1 MTNRVTPIADNT
13 NIKVKCFGENKMN
26 DVLEMEWMEWL
37 AIVEAFDSQTKQV
50 FNECDELEEELEK

>member
-1 MTNRVTPIADNT
+1 MP
-13 NIKVKCFGENKMN
+13 N
-26 DVLEMEWMEWL
+26 DYFMEWMEWL